1 MVRLCGGLRE
11 AYGGRDGVED
21 VDGDGVVREVVA
33 RAVLGKCRD
42 ARSSKLG

>member
-1 MVRLCGGLRE
+1 
-11 AYGGRDGVED
+11 